1 MIEIALSAIPNQ
13 SFSIRLDD
21 HLYDIRLRAAKNI
34 MAVDIVRDGV
44 LIETGIRAEAGFPL
58 IPYQYQES
66 GNFIIVTEN
75 DEYPDYTKFGIT
87 QTLVYV
93 TIAEL
98 GVIRAGT

>member
-1 MIEIALSAIPNQ
+1 MIEITLSAVPNQ

-44 LIETGIRAEAGFPL
+44 LIETGTRAEAGFPL
-58 IPYQYQES
+58 IPYRYQES
-66 GNFIIVTEN
+66 GNFIISTEN
-75 DEYPDYTKFGIT
+75 DEYPDYTKFGIS
-87 QTLVYV
+87 QTLIYV
-93 TIAEL
+93 SEAEL